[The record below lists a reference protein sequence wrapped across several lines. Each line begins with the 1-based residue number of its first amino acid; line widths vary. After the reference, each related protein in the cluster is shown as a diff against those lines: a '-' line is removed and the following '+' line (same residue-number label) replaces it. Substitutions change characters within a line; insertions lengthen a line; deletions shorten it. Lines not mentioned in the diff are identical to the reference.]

1 MNNDRI
7 ESMAMNALDPVENT
21 RALKKELM
29 NTTPPAKRR
38 IRLPRLAPGIGWIA
52 GIGCIALMSGCATG
66 PDYKRPTMESPAQ
79 FRNVP
84 DAVST
89 NSFADLPWWDVYK
102 DETLKALIYTALT
115 NNLDVRIAAARV
127 EQARALSAQ
136 ARSQYMPS
144 VGYAGGVSRGR
155 NEFLG
160 TPNPN
165 GGDTGD
171 AALATLSAAWE
182 IDLWGRIRRLN
193 ESAQAR
199 YLATEEARRGVM
211 ISLVSEL
218 AFAYIELLELDL
230 QLQIAQR
237 TTDSF
242 TETLRLFNDR
252 LEGGIASR
260 LDISRAQGAL
270 ATTAARVPEVER
282 LISIKENQINVLL
295 GRTPGPVERSSTL
308 LGQSMPPEV
317 PAGLPSALLE
327 RRPDIRA
334 AEQNLRS
341 ANAQVGVATADFFPR
356 IGLTALLGSV
366 SPEVS
371 DLTAGSASM
380 WSFAANATG
389 PLFQGGA
396 LRAQKRQAVA
406 FWEQVKLEY
415 EQRVLAAFQEV
426 SDALVSREKYALS
439 LVQFEQAVTSY
450 QEAVTISMQRYLSG
464 NASYFEVLEAQQLLF
479 PSEIS
484 LARAEANQ
492 LLVIIQLYRSLGG
505 GWNLDDPTSAVEQQA
520 PPESTPVKRR

>member
-1 MNNDRI
+1 MNFLPFF
-7 ESMAMNALDPVENT
+7 E
-21 RALKKELM
+21 
-29 NTTPPAKRR
+29 R
-38 IRLPRLAPGIGWIA
+38 IRELKTAQISSSRPANHRGQPTNMLGISLVITFGCLA
-52 GIGCIALMSGCATG
+52 LLTGCATG
-66 PDYKRPTMESPAQ
+66 PDYKRPTVDAPAS
-79 FRNVP
+79 FRSAP
-84 DAVST
+84 AAAAT

-102 DETLKALIYTALT
+102 DETLKTLIHAALT
-115 NNLDVRIAAARV
+115 NNYDVRIAASRV
-127 EQARALSAQ
+127 EQARAISAQ
-136 ARSQYMPS
+136 ARAQFLPS
-144 VGYAGGVSRGR
+144 VGYGGGVSSGR

-199 YLATEEARRGVM
+199 FLATEEVRRGVT

-237 TTDSF
+237 TTNSF

-260 LDISRAQGAL
+260 LDTSRAQGAL
-270 ATTAARVPEVER
+270 ATTASRVPEIER
-282 LISIKENQINVLL
+282 LIAIKENQINVLL
-295 GRTPGPVERSSTL
+295 GRNPGPVERSATL
-308 LGQSMPPEV
+308 LEQSLPPEV

-327 RRPDIRA
+327 RRPDIKA

-356 IGLTALLGSV
+356 IGLTALLGKV

-371 DLTAGSASM
+371 DFTESSANM
-380 WSFAANATG
+380 WSIAANATG

-396 LRAQKRQAVA
+396 LRARKRQAVA
-406 FWEQVKLEY
+406 LWEQAKLEY
-415 EQRVLAAFQEV
+415 EQRVIGAFQEV
-426 SDALVSREKYALS
+426 SDALVSREKYAES
-439 LVQFEQAVTSY
+439 RVQFEQAVTAY

-479 PSEIS
+479 PAEIS

-505 GWNLDDPTSAVEQQA
+505 GWNLEDPTSTGENLVS
-520 PPESTPVKRR
+520 PDSYVPRR